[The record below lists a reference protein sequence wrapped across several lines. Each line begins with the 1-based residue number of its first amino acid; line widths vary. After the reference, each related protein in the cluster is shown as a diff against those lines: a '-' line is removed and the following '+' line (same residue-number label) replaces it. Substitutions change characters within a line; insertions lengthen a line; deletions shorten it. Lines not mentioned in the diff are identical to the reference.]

1 MVMPPRLRK
10 LSLTVHVT
18 CSVGWIGTVL
28 AYLVPAVTAA
38 TSQDSSVIRASWT
51 AMDLI
56 GWRVIVPIAV
66 GSLIT
71 GLFMALG
78 TRWGLF
84 QHYWVL
90 ISMLLTSL
98 ATVILILHMPTVSA
112 MAAMAQG
119 LDGAQLQS
127 LGGDVAHPAIGLVV
141 LIAVQVLNT
150 YKPKGLTRYGWRQQQ
165 RARNSMS
172 LTRQL

>member
-1 MVMPPRLRK
+1 MER
-10 LSLTVHVT
+10 
-18 CSVGWIGTVL
+18 
-28 AYLVPAVTAA
+28 
-38 TSQDSSVIRASWT
+38 
-51 AMDLI
+51 I

-71 GLFMALG
+71 GLLMALG

-112 MAAMAQG
+112 MAAMALG

-127 LGGDVAHPAIGLVV
+127 LGGDVPHPAIGLVV

-172 LTRQL
+172 LTG